1 MKTRMMAVTGLAAM
15 LLAAG
20 GTAQAGTM
28 VYWTEYPIEP
38 WLPDV
43 PVTPET
49 AGKVWRANADGTAK
63 ELLINFYSV
72 NSESRPVNI
81 DLDIANN
88 QMYVGTR
95 VEPST
100 PSGGVWRAGMD
111 GASPTFIRPIPGPGY
126 LAGAVD
132 LDLVNG
138 HMYYAASYG
147 TVYTNG
153 FYRANLD
160 GTGSYQLAVS
170 AQGATPLLGGLE
182 VDPVNE
188 KIYFASN
195 QGSGGRGR
203 GGIWRMNYDGTGAER
218 IHMATI
224 AADVALDVDGGYMYF
239 TDNDTNSIHR
249 AWLDGTH
256 FETLYTAADGVSDP
270 IGLAL
275 QLDEGMIYWANYLG
289 GSISRAPMDGTG
301 TVEDILTG
309 LGGRP
314 GYIAVTPEPATLS
327 LLALGGLAII
337 RRRRT
342 A

>member
-1 MKTRMMAVTGLAAM
+1 
-15 LLAAG
+15 
-20 GTAQAGTM
+20 
-28 VYWTEYPIEP
+28 
-38 WLPDV
+38 
-43 PVTPET
+43 
-49 AGKVWRANADGTAK
+49 
-63 ELLINFYSV
+63 
-72 NSESRPVNI
+72 
-81 DLDIANN
+81 
-88 QMYVGTR
+88 
-95 VEPST
+95 
-100 PSGGVWRAGMD
+100 
-111 GASPTFIRPIPGPGY
+111 
-126 LAGAVD
+126 
-132 LDLVNG
+132 
-138 HMYYAASYG
+138 
-147 TVYTNG
+147 
-153 FYRANLD
+153 
-160 GTGSYQLAVS
+160 
-170 AQGATPLLGGLE
+170 
-182 VDPVNE
+182 
-188 KIYFASN
+188 
-195 QGSGGRGR
+195 
-203 GGIWRMNYDGTGAER
+203 
-218 IHMATI
+218 
-224 AADVALDVDGGYMYF
+224 MYF